1 MNKFFLGIALAL
13 VSASSY
19 AQVSAKLQSKIDA
32 DARQLES
39 KVIEWRRHFHQFP
52 ELSNR
57 EFNTGAKIASYLKSF
72 GLEVQYPVAKTGVVA
87 ILKGAKPGPVVA
99 LRADMD
105 ALPVT
110 ERSTLELRVER
121 KNRLR
126 RKRDRCNACLR
137 SRWSYGY
144 PFGSRG
150 TTFKV

>member
-19 AQVSAKLQSKIDA
+19 AQVSAKLQAKIDA
-32 DARQLES
+32 DARQLENN
-39 KVIEWRRHFHQFP
+39 VIEWRRHFHQFP

-57 EFNTGAKIASYLKSF
+57 EFNTGAKVASYLKSF

-110 ERSTLELRVER
+110 ERST
-121 KNRLR
+121 
-126 RKRDRCNACLR
+126 
-137 SRWSYGY
+137 
-144 PFGSRG
+144 
-150 TTFKV
+150 